1 VNSCRNYSLQAEKKA
16 NAGGKKDPSRK
27 RKIDTTRELVSC
39 RHLFLRFRVHAVNL
53 LLSSQEDDAGEAQV
67 KLPMPFNLK
76 KQLVDDWENITR
88 EPQMLVK
95 LPRNPTVAQ
104 VR

>member
-1 VNSCRNYSLQAEKKA
+1 
-16 NAGGKKDPSRK
+16 
-27 RKIDTTRELVSC
+27 
-39 RHLFLRFRVHAVNL
+39 
-53 LLSSQEDDAGEAQV
+53 
-67 KLPMPFNLK
+67 MPFNLK